1 VSEKPFDF
9 SCPLPHHD
17 GERIE
22 MAHGGGGQRMQD
34 LLLKTI
40 FPRFDNPA
48 LAAGTDAAILELGG
62 QRLAFTTDSFVV
74 SPAFFPGGDIG
85 VLAVCGTLNDLAAV
99 GATPRWLSAGLIIEE
114 GFATA
119 DLARILDS
127 MAVTARAAGVHL
139 VTGDTK
145 VVERGKGDG
154 IYINTAGIGSIEH
167 KLTIAPGSIQPGDA
181 ILVSGDLGR
190 HGIAV
195 LAAREGMSDSVPVDS
210 DVASIHTCVLALV
223 EAGIELHCVRDLTRG
238 GLVSALVELA
248 GQAQVDLLVRETD
261 IPVSASV
268 RWACE
273 LLGFDP
279 LHVANEGR
287 FVAFVPADQAAQ
299 ALAILRKHNEHA
311 GPAIVG
317 SATGTGSQALIVTP
331 YGPARR
337 LVMLSGE
344 QMPRIC

>member
-1 VSEKPFDF
+1 
-9 SCPLPHHD
+9 
-17 GERIE
+17 

-34 LLLKTI
+34 LLSKTI

-48 LAAGTDAAILELGG
+48 LAAGTDAAILELAG

-99 GATPRWLSAGLIIEE
+99 GATPHWLSAGLIIEE
-114 GFATA
+114 GFAMVN
-119 DLARILDS
+119 LARILDS
-127 MAVTARAAGVHL
+127 MAITARAAGVEL

-167 KLTIAPGSIQPGDA
+167 NLTIAPNSIQPGDA
-181 ILVSGDLGR
+181 ILLSGDLGR

-210 DVASIHTCVLALV
+210 DVALIHPCILALV
-223 EAGIELHCVRDLTRG
+223 EAGIELRCVRDLTRG

-287 FVAFVPADQAAQ
+287 FVAFVPAEQAAQ

-311 GPAIVG
+311 SPAIVG
-317 SATGTGSQALIVTP
+317 SVTGVGSQAVIETL
-331 YGPARR
+331 YGPVRR